1 MAGCGSGCPW
11 FGDSWLLS
19 LIEWATSDCSAFFE
33 NENERV
39 GTFASFSLH
48 YQNGWRML
56 LFGMLGSVFGEGGPW
71 VSGTTPGM
79 IQWNDFVYINI
90 VGSRRRFCQI
100 LSTAPFLQKCTLFS
114 IGVHF
119 CSQRYFTFYVNSVH
133 IQPTLPHSKRNM
145 EPPTKNTPFEE
156 ENLPTPKTNMSIE
169 HPPFTKMY
177 FLLKNGEIFQCHV

>member
-79 IQWNDFVYINI
+79 IQWNDLVYINI

-100 LSTAPFLQKCTLFS
+100 LSTAPFLQKCISCSIFNRSPFLFAK
-114 IGVHF
+114 VF
-119 CSQRYFTFYVNSVH
+119 H
-133 IQPTLPHSKRNM
+133 ILRKLSSYSTHAPPQQKEHGTSNKKHSFWRRKLTH
-145 EPPTKNTPFEE
+145 P
-156 ENLPTPKTNMSIE
+156 EN
-169 HPPFTKMY
+169 
-177 FLLKNGEIFQCHV
+177 